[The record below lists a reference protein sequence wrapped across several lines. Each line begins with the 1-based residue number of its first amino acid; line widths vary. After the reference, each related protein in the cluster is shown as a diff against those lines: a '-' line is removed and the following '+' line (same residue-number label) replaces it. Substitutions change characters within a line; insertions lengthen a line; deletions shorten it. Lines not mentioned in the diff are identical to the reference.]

1 MEIEAD
7 ERYIKSMLE
16 GPLPTHIMILVTY
29 SLQHNFI
36 DSLSSDDF
44 NWQLDISSTYLE
56 MA

>member
-1 MEIEAD
+1 MEIEVD

-29 SLQHNFI
+29 SLLQNFI

-44 NWQLDISSTYLE
+44 NWQLDISSTYPE

>member
-1 MEIEAD
+1 
-7 ERYIKSMLE
+7 
-16 GPLPTHIMILVTY
+16 MILVTY
-29 SLQHNFI
+29 SLQQNFI